1 MEALSGWL
9 IASPYIPLFFGI
21 AAPIFPGK
29 VTIKGYRPG
38 LVVFAI
44 VMGAA
49 VSATA
54 STSCIRM
61 SPVGM
66 LRR

>member
-1 MEALSGWL
+1 MEALSGGL
-9 IASPYIPLFFGI
+9 IAGPYIPLFFGI

-29 VTIKGYRPG
+29 VTIRGCRPG
-38 LVVFAI
+38 LEVSAI

-54 STSCIRM
+54 STNSIRM
-61 SPVGM
+61 NPVRM